1 MAIDPVVK
9 SYLDF
14 LYAQRKAR
22 WDGVVD
28 VRDYE
33 QGDVTAQMT
42 DDQKILLVG
51 ADSNGNPNSNPEFN
65 INVCRPICKA
75 PAARLKVKSVR
86 ITVPDNEQLGTEIS
100 KEVWRWWEL
109 SGLTGGGQKAVH
121 YSAIRDGNSYPIV
134 DYTTYPRVT
143 NNMAYDGDSGTEI
156 AYEDGHPDTPLYAA
170 KRWTMQRPTIN
181 NVAMNK
187 TRRMNLYF
195 DNRIEYYISEGMSA
209 GSSESG
215 WRRLKEGDRDYAPDY
230 MTEAIL
236 TDPYNRQYTA
246 LVTWLTDD
254 GTPTGTPIGN
264 PVKHLRPDALGEP
277 YGRSRIADIVPGLQ
291 DAVNAAGI
299 DVQAASRLNGF
310 KETIITGFFPDQ
322 DQTSR
327 NAALIH
333 MPGAYQYIENAD
345 ASATQT
351 VETDLNQLIAVLDK
365 WIVVCATL
373 TNTPLSM
380 FNLTAHT
387 PAEGTQKQLESSLVA
402 DVEDMQTGF
411 GSTWQAVVRQQ
422 LKYDVLYNPASVIP
436 LELYALIDDFD
447 INIEWESAQTRN
459 DKEEREIAVID
470 KNDLGVPEEFVWER
484 FWSAEEIARMNSMK
498 SRVQGQVLGSMAQ
511 MVADMEAQNAAR
523 LAAGETV
530 LNAQEQAEYV
540 DDSADRSVGSAS
552 PSARANSNGSASPAA
567 VSDGSR
573 G

>member
-1 MAIDPVVK
+1 MAYVIDPVVK

-22 WDGVVD
+22 WDEIET

-65 INVCRPICKA
+65 INICRPICKA
-75 PAARLKVKSVR
+75 PAARLKVKGVR
-86 ITVPDNEQLGTEIS
+86 VTVPDNEQLGTEIS

-109 SGLTGGGQKAVH
+109 SGLTGNGQKAVH

-134 DYTTYPRVT
+134 DYTTFPRVT
-143 NNMAYDGDSGTEI
+143 NNMAYDGSSGTEM
-156 AYEDGHPDTPLYAA
+156 AYEDGHSDTPLYAA
-170 KRWTMQRPTIN
+170 KRWTMQRPTVN
-181 NVAMNK
+181 NLAVNK

-195 DNRIEYYISEGMSA
+195 DNRIEYYITEGMSA
-209 GSSESG
+209 GSSEAG
-215 WRRLKEGDRDYAPDY
+215 WRRLREGDRDYDPEH

-236 TDPYNRQYTA
+236 TDPYGRNYTA
-246 LVTWLTDD
+246 VVTWLTDD
-254 GTPTGTPIGN
+254 GTPDGVPIGN

-277 YGRSRIADIVPGLQ
+277 YGRSRIRDIVPGLQ

-310 KETIITGFFPDQ
+310 KEVVVTGFYPTEDA
-322 DQTSR
+322 SGKS
-327 NAALIH
+327 NALLH
-333 MPGAYQYIENAD
+333 MPGAYQYIEEPD
-345 ASATQT
+345 AAISQT
-351 VETDLNQLIAVLDK
+351 SETDLNQLIAVLDK

-422 LKYDVLYNPASVIP
+422 MKFDTLYNPASVIP
-436 LELYALIDDFD
+436 IEMYPLIDDFD
-447 INIEWESAQTRN
+447 INIEWEPAETRN
-459 DKEEREIAVID
+459 DVEQRQIAVMD

-484 FWSAEEIARMNSMK
+484 FWTSEEIERMKAMK
-498 SRVQGQVLGSMAQ
+498 NLLQNNVLGSMAQ
-511 MVADMEAQNAAR
+511 MVADIEAQNAAR
-523 LAAGETV
+523 IAAGETV
-530 LNAQEQAEYV
+530 LNAQEQDTDAN
-540 DDSADRSVGSAS
+540 DSTDRNPALAGASAGANGNRVA
-552 PSARANSNGSASPAA
+552 SA
-567 VSDGSR
+567 
-573 G
+573 